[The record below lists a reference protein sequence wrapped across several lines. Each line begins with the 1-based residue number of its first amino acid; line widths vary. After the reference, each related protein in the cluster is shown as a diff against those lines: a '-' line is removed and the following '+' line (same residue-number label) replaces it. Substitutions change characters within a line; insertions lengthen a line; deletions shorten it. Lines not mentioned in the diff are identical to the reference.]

1 MILSFC
7 YLIQVTR
14 LRVLRRLFDSIGLDC
29 IKIIFFDG
37 FICMGGLESS
47 NSERRFSRCC
57 QGRKQRQAAIATES
71 AKSEQM
77 GCPDVLC
84 PCPSL
89 F

>member
-1 MILSFC
+1 M
-7 YLIQVTR
+7 TW

-37 FICMGGLESS
+37 FICMGGERFLESS

-57 QGRKQRQAAIATES
+57 QGRKQRRAAIATKS